1 MYNPSSTIKFRKAT
15 ECFGRGCSPM
25 SPEQS
30 IKDPVAKRI
39 SGGGEPDP
47 ERADQGSAAAFGR
60 RKSNTGR
67 VRKALA
73 DVAATAKPETIL
85 GWYRKLIANK
95 FDGSKSLRRVGQR
108 YDFVTRNPIRFLL
121 TVSRC
126 FLTVAAC
133 REKSSWDSASASTV
147 ILRGGMGPWIF
158 WS

>member
-1 MYNPSSTIKFRKAT
+1 MYNPSSTIKFREAP

-95 FDGSKSLRRVGQR
+95 FDGNTNVRCARSGPKERAWASNFRPKSALLDRM
-108 YDFVTRNPIRFLL
+108 DRNSIP
-121 TVSRC
+121 
-126 FLTVAAC
+126 
-133 REKSSWDSASASTV
+133 
-147 ILRGGMGPWIF
+147 
-158 WS
+158 